1 MIDTAERIFAAFD
14 IIDEL
19 TKERRLVTR
28 ETVLAYEQTQE
39 PYQWAAEEREDV
51 THLSFS
57 RLVEYRALVGWFI
70 LAGSNYL
77 DANEIPDVGGSVWL
91 CLDAWQG

>member
-1 MIDTAERIFAAFD
+1 
-14 IIDEL
+14 L
-19 TKERRLVTR
+19 P
-28 ETVLAYEQTQE
+28 YEQTQE

-77 DANEIPDVGGSVWL
+77 DANEILAVARCGSLWL
-91 CLDAWQG
+91 DNW